1 MKVLGLVGSP
11 RRGSNTDLLVNLIL
25 EGAGEGKHAIE
36 KVYLYPLD
44 IKPCM
49 DCKAC
54 KKGSFQCTLKDDM
67 KELYLKLEEA
77 DVIVFGTPLYWY
89 GPSAKMKLLI
99 DRLRPFI
106 ASRKLSG
113 KKAVLVVP
121 SEEGAEACNFAVG
134 MFKMSFK
141 YLEVDLVSVLLS
153 RASEYAEVETQPQT
167 LNEASAVG
175 SKLRLML

>member
-25 EGAGEGKHAIE
+25 EGAGESKHAIE

-54 KKGSFQCTLKDDM
+54 KKGIFQCTLKDDM

-89 GPSAKMKLLI
+89 GPSAKMKLLV

-106 ASRKLSG
+106 ASKKLRG
-113 KKAVLVVP
+113 KKAVLVIP
-121 SEEGAEACNFAVG
+121 SEEGAEACSLAVG
-134 MFKMSFK
+134 LFKMSFK
-141 YLEVDLVSVLLS
+141 YLEMDVVSVLLP
-153 RASEYAEVETQPQT
+153 RASAHAEVETQPQT
-167 LNEASAVG
+167 LNEAFAIG
-175 SKLRLML
+175 KNLK